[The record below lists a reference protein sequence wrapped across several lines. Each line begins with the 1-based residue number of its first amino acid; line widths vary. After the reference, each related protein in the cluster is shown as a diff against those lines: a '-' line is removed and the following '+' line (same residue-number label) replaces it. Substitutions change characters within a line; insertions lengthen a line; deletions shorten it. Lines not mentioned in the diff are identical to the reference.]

1 MGKQRRAEYG
11 QSKMNFIFKHQEAS
25 TFESLWNEYLTS
37 HNIDFQYSLS
47 IIEYYLA
54 YSNNLYEDKSFV
66 LEINNECVGIC
77 FLPIESTKDGFSISI
92 ANGYIMAPLANSAKC
107 EQIIFDYIDDICAN
121 LNIGMIKFKMS
132 IFENSNFNKL
142 RLYGFFDTTN
152 TTCAI
157 DLSNTQEHLWMNLRK
172 RYKSLINSLTK
183 NNEYSIV
190 YSNESTLNELHEH
203 YVTFH
208 KIHMKNAGKALKSD
222 LIYTK
227 QLNLAQQNL
236 ATIIAVNFQNRPIII
251 NYFFHDTTNVVYASN
266 AYDTHESFTNLP
278 LNHYLLWHS
287 TLYFKQLDFKI
298 FGFGQP
304 CSLNSINNFTD
315 YADEKELSI
324 SHFKRGMGTKMLSH
338 MQGIKFLKKEP
349 LLQLIDQFKS
359 EVINGL

>member
-1 MGKQRRAEYG
+1 
-11 QSKMNFIFKHQEAS
+11 MNFVFKYEDSQN
-25 TFESLWNEYLTS
+25 FEKLWNQYLTS
-37 HNIDFQYSLS
+37 YNVDFQYSLTS
-47 IIEYYLA
+47 IEYYLA
-54 YSNNLYEDKSFV
+54 YCNNLYKDKSFI
-66 LEINNECVGIC
+66 LEVDNHCVGIC

-92 ANGYIMAPLANSAKC
+92 ANGYIMAPLAKSLKY
-107 EQIIFDYIDDICAN
+107 EQIIFDCIDKICDD
-121 LNIGMIKFKMS
+121 LNIVIVKFKVS
-132 IFENSNFNKL
+132 IFENLNFNRL
-142 RLYGFFDTTN
+142 RLYRFLDTTN
-152 TTCAI
+152 TTCI
-157 DLSNTQEHLWMNLRK
+157 LDLNNSQEDLWMNLRK

-183 NNEYSIV
+183 NGEYSIV
-190 YSNESTLNELHEH
+190 CSNESTLNELHKY

-208 KIHMKNAGKALKSD
+208 KIHMKNAGKSLKSN

-236 ATIIAVNFQNRPIII
+236 ATIIAVNFQNHPIII

-266 AYDTHESFTNLP
+266 AYDTHESFKNLP

-287 TLYFKQLDFKI
+287 TLYFKQRGFKK

-304 CSLNSINNFTD
+304 CSLNSINGFMD

-324 SHFKRGMGTKMLSH
+324 SHFKRGMGTQMISH

-359 EVINGL
+359 EVTNGL